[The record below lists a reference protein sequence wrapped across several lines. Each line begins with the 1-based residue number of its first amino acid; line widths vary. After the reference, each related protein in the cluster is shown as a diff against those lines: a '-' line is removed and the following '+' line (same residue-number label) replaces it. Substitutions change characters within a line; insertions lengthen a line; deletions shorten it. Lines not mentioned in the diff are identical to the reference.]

1 MDTTLEV
8 DCLGTDAVQ
17 FRTQGGIA
25 KVLYV
30 SPKDLGLYLVDS
42 HSYDGGDLPNLK
54 TLNPLTKPVRIDC
67 VSHGG
72 EPGNLAIY
80 DGHSQIRSLP
90 NTHINDKEFNY
101 RGDFV
106 TKDVILLGDDP
117 NDLGKRSSLCAALQK
132 IKDISQRVDGNSE
145 KLNQQEL
152 SLGELAKR
160 LNDSLSGI
168 QSSINTILTSIQD
181 LDKKVASM
189 EQRVKK
195 TIQLHGADREQEK
208 WTFVATEN
216 TQDGRPALEIRCN
229 DTLSGRFFAN
239 ALSRNPIINP
249 TINPP
254 IVTPAMAALC
264 NQDNNQPILS
274 KTLPPVEPLN
284 KGSDSIEKS
293 SPERVT
299 SPNRVGNFSISMNT
313 PGKKQKKS
321 ATSSSSS
328 SSFRPLGS
336 TIVESIAVPKP

>member
-1 MDTTLEV
+1 MPFPKNSAILAAARPEERGTLRRFLLV
-8 DCLGTDAVQ
+8 KPTRTLSGVAPVAVMTSPYPCPHGKCL
-17 FRTQGGIA
+17 
-25 KVLYV
+25 
-30 SPKDLGLYLVDS
+30 P
-42 HSYDGGDLPNLK
+42 
-54 TLNPLTKPVRIDC
+54 
-67 VSHGG
+67 
-72 EPGNLAIY
+72 
-80 DGHSQIRSLP
+80 
-90 NTHINDKEFNY
+90 
-101 RGDFV
+101 
-106 TKDVILLGDDP
+106 
-117 NDLGKRSSLCAALQK
+117 
-132 IKDISQRVDGNSE
+132 NSE